1 MNLKQA
7 VACAIFATSLS
18 IGTGAQAQLA
28 TLVVGDAPA
37 MMNQI
42 ETMMQWAEEF
52 EKWKKQAEQMG
63 SVIQQGKQTY
73 TAITGSRGMGGVLN
87 SPQLRSSL
95 PGDWDKVM
103 DTIKSTGDFKVE
115 RAKYPTDASRPKLMK
130 VYDQLAANG
139 AAFSIEFR
147 KANGRLQ
154 NVQSLMGQ
162 IDAAT
167 DPAAKQDLAN
177 RLVSEQNAIAATLQ
191 QTQVLKARQES
202 EMLVAQQEA
211 QHEFTCREF
220 KKC

>member
-18 IGTGAQAQLA
+18 IATGAQAQLA

-37 MMNQI
+37 IMNQI

-73 TAITGSRGMGGVLN
+73 IAITGSRGMGSVLN

-95 PGDWDKVM
+95 PADWDKVM
-103 DTIKSTGDFKVE
+103 DSIKSTGDFRVE
-115 RAKYPTDASRPKLMK
+115 RAKYPIDASRPKLMK
-130 VYDQLAANG
+130 MYDQLAANG

-154 NVQSLMGQ
+154 NVQSLMAQ
-162 IDAAT
+162 I
-167 DPAAKQDLAN
+167 
-177 RLVSEQNAIAATLQ
+177 EQNAIAATLQ

-202 EMLVAQQEA
+202 EMLIAQQEA